1 MATSKVSLKLLIDK
15 KSHKVLFAEAGK
27 DFVDFLLYLLT
38 LPLGSVIRLLTEQDM
53 VGCLGD
59 LYKSVDELGESYM
72 STSQIKESILKP
84 TVSISATEVPLLLS
98 SDELPTKLYK
108 CRYCNNNT
116 AKEPNGTCP
125 SCVSRGYR
133 DERVPSAEKGFVK
146 GVVTYMVMDNLEV
159 SPMSSI
165 SSITLL
171 NKFKILELSAL
182 EERVVDLDMAEA
194 LKLLKES
201 LQSKTVLTKVFLGSV
216 ENQEVITEYDL

>member
-98 SDELPTKLYK
+98 SELPTKLYK

-146 GVVTYMVMDNLEV
+146 GVITYMVMDNLEV

-182 EERVVDLDMAEA
+182 EERVVDLDMAQA

-201 LQSKTVLTKVFLGSV
+201 LQSKTVLTKVFLG
-216 ENQEVITEYDL
+216 EVITKVDL